1 MRSGACLSELKPGLA
16 RGALGLAGLTLG
28 GLAFAG
34 LRAGGLAFAHQRQ
47 QRFAR
52 MIDQR
57 VADGLDAF
65 VAHVNGS
72 AFVRL
77 PDGSMAK
84 FGYAG
89 KNGQPY
95 TSLGHELVKDQKLD
109 KDEFYAR
116 ANDNGIGEDS
126 LKKLELEFKKMSKD
140 QVQQLIKQRLFEEK
154 AISEKMQDSILTA
167 VLEQKLK
174 QEKEAKN

>member
-1 MRSGACLSELKPGLA
+1 MVQSEMTFRVEKE
-16 RGALGLAGLTLG
+16 
-28 GLAFAG
+28 AFETA
-34 LRAGGLAFAHQRQ
+34 
-47 QRFAR
+47 
-52 MIDQR
+52 M
-57 VADGLDAF
+57 
-65 VAHVNGS
+65 
-72 AFVRL
+72 
-77 PDGSMAK
+77 
-84 FGYAG
+84 
-89 KNGQPY
+89 
-95 TSLGHELVKDQKLD
+95 DQKLD

-174 QEKEAKN
+174 QEKEEFEKMTTDQAQALLEKRLKEEKEQFDKVHEVLS